1 MKIRCLIVDDEP
13 LGRDRISALLR
24 AMPDAEIVGE
34 CETGPEAIRAIQ
46 EHSPDLLF
54 LDVQM
59 PAMDGFSVLASLPTE
74 KVPAVIFVTAYHE
87 YAIKAFQVHAQDYL
101 LKPFDPDRFYDA
113 FRHAASRI
121 RSGRRG
127 DGSTT
132 VAVLDEI
139 ERERG
144 TGTPGMPRERVPI
157 KSAGR
162 VFFLDVDDIDW
173 VEAADNYVKVHAK
186 GETHVVR
193 QTLQRMEEWLSP
205 KRFVRIHRS
214 TIVNVGRIREIQPWF
229 GGEYVVLLRDGT
241 KVSTS
246 RRYRPRLEVLM
257 E

>member
-13 LGRDRISALLR
+13 LGRDRIASLLR
-24 AMPDAEIVGE
+24 AMPDAEVVGE
-34 CETGPEAIRAIQ
+34 CETGADAIRAIEEQ
-46 EHSPDLLF
+46 SPDLLF

-59 PAMDGFSVLASLPTE
+59 PAMDGFSVLAS
-74 KVPAVIFVTAYHE
+74 VPAEKMPTVIFVTAYNE

-113 FRHAASRI
+113 FRHAAARI
-121 RSGRRG
+121 RRGRES
-127 DGSTT
+127 DGSTSDVLSALGRART
-132 VAVLDEI
+132 GAVHRD
-139 ERERG
+139 
-144 TGTPGMPRERVPI
+144 RVPI
-157 KSAGR
+157 RSAGR
-162 VFFLDVDDIDW
+162 VFFIDVGDIDW

-205 KRFVRIHRS
+205 KNFVRIHRS
-214 TIVNVGRIREIQPWF
+214 TIVNVARIREIQPWF

-241 KVSTS
+241 KVNTS
-246 RRYRPRLEVLM
+246 RRYRSRLEVLM

>member
-1 MKIRCLIVDDEP
+1 MRIRCLIVDDEP
-13 LGRDRISALLR
+13 LGRDRIASLLR

-34 CETGPEAIRAIQ
+34 CETGTEALQAIG
-46 EHSPDLLF
+46 EKSPDLLF

-59 PAMDGFSVLASLPTE
+59 PAMDGFSVLASLPVE
-74 KVPAVIFVTAYHE
+74 KVPAVIFVTAYNE

-113 FRHAASRI
+113 FRHAATRI
-121 RSGRRG
+121 RSGRTSG
-127 DGSTT
+127 DS
-132 VAVLDEI
+132 AAEALEAIDSA
-139 ERERG
+139 R
-144 TGTPGMPRERVPI
+144 TGQQHRDRVPI
-157 KSAGR
+157 RSAGR

-214 TIVNVGRIREIQPWF
+214 TIVNVARIREIQPWF

-246 RRYRPRLEVLM
+246 RRYRPRLQALLE
-257 E
+257 